1 MDVWEG
7 EIVNKQSTVVF
18 KWNGK
23 RNLSDCTE
31 EQRKQ
36 DREENIA
43 KGTLHC
49 TVFQFDFKLRKSSIN
64 SFWKLQPRRRSQLF
78 CYQFFEYWVTV
89 RSLLQT
95 WVYQEDLIFSGKFC
109 KNLWNLVH
117 TNSQMIAQTM
127 EAKVMKNFLFP
138 AKIRLVKSKNGCEYS
153 GQTRAAK
160 HLSPRNLTKHTRP
173 ESSPKR
179 FQSLF

>member
-1 MDVWEG
+1 MHRGAE
-7 EIVNKQSTVVF
+7 EARPRKHC
-18 KWNGK
+18 K
-23 RNLSDCTE
+23 RKYITE
-31 EQRKQ
+31 
-36 DREENIA
+36 
-43 KGTLHC
+43 TLHC

-64 SFWKLQPRRRSQLF
+64 SFWKLHPRRRGQQEL
-78 CYQFFEYWVTV
+78 CRQFFDYWVTV

-95 WVYQEDLIFSGKFC
+95 WVYQEDPIFSGKFC

-138 AKIRLVKSKNGCEYS
+138 AKIRLVKSKNDCEYS

-173 ESSPKR
+173 ESLPKR

>member
-1 MDVWEG
+1 MHRGAE
-7 EIVNKQSTVVF
+7 EARPRRKHC
-18 KWNGK
+18 K
-23 RNLSDCTE
+23 RKYITE
-31 EQRKQ
+31 
-36 DREENIA
+36 
-43 KGTLHC
+43 TLHC

-64 SFWKLQPRRRSQLF
+64 SFWKLHPRRRGQEEL
-78 CYQFFEYWVTV
+78 CRQFFDYWVTV

-95 WVYQEDLIFSGKFC
+95 WVYQEDPIFSGKFC

>member
-1 MDVWEG
+1 MQK
-7 EIVNKQSTVVF
+7 EIYS
-18 KWNGK
+18 
-23 RNLSDCTE
+23 E
-31 EQRKQ
+31 
-36 DREENIA
+36 
-43 KGTLHC
+43 TLHC

-95 WVYQEDLIFSGKFC
+95 WVYQEDPIFSGKFC
-109 KNLWNLVH
+109 KNLWNLVR

-153 GQTRAAK
+153 GQTRAAN